1 MHISEIGPG
10 LAPHEPHE
18 HAGEEIIFILE
29 GTVEAMV
36 GAERTTVGPNTAIFC
51 PEHVLHGICN
61 VGAKPMRYVV
71 VRVPE
76 KKAES

>member
-1 MHISEIGPG
+1 MHVSEIGPG

-29 GTVEAMV
+29 GTVEALV
-36 GAERTTVGPNTAIFC
+36 GTERKTIGAHTAIFC
-51 PEHVLHGICN
+51 PEHVMHGIRN
-61 VGAKPMRYVV
+61 VGTVPMRYVV

-76 KKAES
+76 GTS